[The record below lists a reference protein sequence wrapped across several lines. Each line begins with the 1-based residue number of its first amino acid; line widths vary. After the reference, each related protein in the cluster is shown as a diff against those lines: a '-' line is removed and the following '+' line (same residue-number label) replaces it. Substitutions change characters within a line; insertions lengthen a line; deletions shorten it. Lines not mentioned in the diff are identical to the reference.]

1 MAENNTHIAT
11 AKKKSRRRIL
21 RGRSFFIMTAFAL
34 IWSVIFGR
42 LAYLQIYKYDEYIT
56 KVIDT
61 VQTEVTLS
69 ATRGAIY
76 DRNMTQLAANLS
88 VWRVFIAPRMFE
100 DYDQKIL
107 ICENLSRIL
116 NVDYGEV
123 LEKANKSDRMDETIK
138 KQASDA
144 EAALVREFIRENSL
158 SQQIH
163 LEQGYKR
170 WYPYGTLASHVI
182 GVCGTDGGLG
192 GLELYY
198 NQELTGKSG
207 RLISAKNAQGVSIP
221 SEYSAYIE
229 AENGY
234 SLVTTLD
241 VKIQN
246 VLEKYLKEA
255 YDYSKPLNRVAGIIM
270 DVNTGAVLGM
280 GTYPNYDLND
290 PFTLDEES
298 QKELDKTG
306 LDPTSDEYNTKYWEL
321 IYELWRNKNVSEIYE
336 PGSTMKV
343 ITTAMALQEKVID
356 INEYFTCSGSLM
368 IRGYDQPIA
377 CHYKWG
383 HGTHPFYYMLQQSC
397 NPTMMQVAQRLG
409 KSRFYS
415 YFGDFGYTEKTG
427 IDLPGE
433 SSTIYHTYSGFNQ
446 VELAVYSFGQT
457 FKVTP
462 IEHLTALCAVANGGY
477 LVTPHLMDKLVDDS
491 GNVVKEFGTQIKRRV
506 VSEEVCKTVSEIL
519 EDGVS
524 GNGGAKDTYV
534 AGYKIAAKTGTSQIR
549 DILDAKGDSIYYV
562 GSTMA
567 WAPSDDPQIAVLFIV
582 DMPTANEIY
591 GSYIAAPFVAKI
603 MEDTLPLIGVEKSY
617 TESELRT
624 LSVNIGKYTG
634 WPLRDAIKV
643 AENLGIAYEVVGGS
657 AGDYSAV
664 VKYQVPAAGSAVR
677 RDTGKIVFY
686 VGDAELTSYATVP
699 NVIGLTSA
707 SANALVSGSGF
718 NFEID
723 GTQDYTIGDAAVVVA
738 QEPAAGEEALYGS
751 VVTVKMRYLGDT
763 AN

>member
-1 MAENNTHIAT
+1 M
-11 AKKKSRRRIL
+11 RRRGALIM
-21 RGRSFFIMTAFAL
+21 SFFMA
-34 IWSVIFGR
+34 IWAVVIGR
-42 LAYLQIYKYDEYIT
+42 LTYLQIYKYDEYIT
-56 KVIDT
+56 KVIDN
-61 VQTEVTLS
+61 VQTEVTLTS
-69 ATRGAIY
+69 ARGAIY
-76 DRNMTQLAANLS
+76 DRNMTQLAANLT

-100 DYDQKIL
+100 SETQKLEIV
-107 ICENLSRIL
+107 EFLSKTL
-116 NVDYGEV
+116 GVEYGEV

-138 KQASDA
+138 KQASDD
-144 EAALVREFIRENSL
+144 EADQIREFIRANGL

-170 WYPYGTLASHVI
+170 WYPYGSLASHVI

-198 NQELTGKSG
+198 NEELTGKPG
-207 RLISAKNAQGVSIP
+207 RLITAKNAQGVRIP
-221 SEYSAYIE
+221 SDYSAYVE

-234 SLVTTLD
+234 NIVTTID

-246 VLEKYLKEA
+246 VLEKYVKEA
-255 YDYSKPLNRVAGIIM
+255 YDYSKPLNRVSGIIM
-270 DVNTGAVLGM
+270 EVDTGAVLGM
-280 GTYPNYDLND
+280 ATYPNYDLND
-290 PFTLDEES
+290 PFTLDEDS
-298 QKELDKTG
+298 QKKLDKSG
-306 LDPTSDEYNTKYWEL
+306 YDPTSDEYSAMYWDL
-321 IYELWRNKNVSEIYE
+321 IYQLWRNKNVSEIYE

-356 INEYFTCSGSLM
+356 VNEYFTCTGSLM

-397 NPTMMQVAQRLG
+397 NPTMMQVAQRIG

-415 YFGDFGYTEKTG
+415 YFADFGYTEKTG

-477 LVTPHLMDKLVDDS
+477 LVTPHVMDRMIDDS
-491 GNVVKEFGTQIKRRV
+491 GSVVREFGTQVKRRV
-506 VSEEVCKTVSEIL
+506 LSEDVCKTISDIL

-567 WAPSDDPQIAVLFIV
+567 WAPADDPKIAVLFLV
-582 DMPTANEIY
+582 DMPTENEIY

-603 MEDTLPLIGVEKSY
+603 MEDTLPIIGIEKSY
-617 TESELRT
+617 SEAELRT

-643 AENLGIAYEVVGGS
+643 AENLGLAYEVVGGS
-657 AGDYSAV
+657 ASDYSAV
-664 VKYQVPAAGSAVR
+664 VKYQVPSSGSSVR

-686 VGDAELTSYATVP
+686 VGDAELDNYGTVP
-699 NVIGLTSA
+699 NVVGLTSV
-707 SANALVSGSGF
+707 SANSLVSGAGF
-718 NFEID
+718 NFKID

-738 QEPAAGEEALYGS
+738 QEPAAGEEAILGS

>member
-1 MAENNTHIAT
+1 M
-11 AKKKSRRRIL
+11 KRRGALIM
-21 RGRSFFIMTAFAL
+21 SFFMA
-34 IWSVIFGR
+34 IWAVVIGR

-56 KVIDT
+56 KVIDN
-61 VQTEVTLS
+61 VQTEVTLTS
-69 ATRGAIY
+69 ARGAIY
-76 DRNMTQLAANLS
+76 DRNMTQLAANLT

-100 DYDQKIL
+100 SETQKLEIV
-107 ICENLSRIL
+107 EFLSKTL
-116 NVDYGEV
+116 GVEYGEV

-138 KQASDA
+138 KQASDD
-144 EAALVREFIRENSL
+144 EADQVREFIRANGL

-170 WYPYGTLASHVI
+170 WYPYGSLASHVI

-198 NQELTGKSG
+198 NEELTGKPG
-207 RLISAKNAQGVSIP
+207 RLITAKNAQGVRIP
-221 SEYSAYIE
+221 SDYSAYVE

-234 SLVTTLD
+234 NIVTTID

-246 VLEKYLKEA
+246 VLEKYVKEA
-255 YDYSKPLNRVAGIIM
+255 YDYSKPLNRVSGIIM
-270 DVNTGAVLGM
+270 EVDTGAVLGM
-280 GTYPNYDLND
+280 ATYPNYDLND
-290 PFTLDEES
+290 PFTLDEDS
-298 QKELDKTG
+298 QKKLDKSG
-306 LDPTSDEYNTKYWEL
+306 YDPTSDEYSAMYWDL
-321 IYELWRNKNVSEIYE
+321 IYQLWRNKNVSEIYE

-356 INEYFTCSGSLM
+356 VNEYFTCTGSLM

-397 NPTMMQVAQRLG
+397 NPTMMQVAQRIG

-415 YFGDFGYTEKTG
+415 YFADFGYTEKTG

-433 SSTIYHTYSGFNQ
+433 SNTIYHTYSGFNQ

-477 LVTPHLMDKLVDDS
+477 LVTPHVMDRMIDDS
-491 GNVVKEFGTQIKRRV
+491 GNVVREFGTQVKRRV
-506 VSEEVCKTVSEIL
+506 LSEDVCKTISDIL

-567 WAPSDDPQIAVLFIV
+567 WAPADDPKIAVLFLV
-582 DMPTANEIY
+582 DMPTENEIY

-603 MEDTLPLIGVEKSY
+603 MEDTLPIIGIEKSY
-617 TESELRT
+617 SEAELRT

-643 AENLGIAYEVVGGS
+643 AENLGLAYEVVGGS
-657 AGDYSAV
+657 ASDYSAV
-664 VKYQVPAAGSAVR
+664 VKYQVPSSGSSVR

-686 VGDAELTSYATVP
+686 VGDAELDNYGTVP
-699 NVIGLTSA
+699 NVVGLTSV
-707 SANALVSGSGF
+707 SANSLVSGAGF
-718 NFEID
+718 NFKID

-738 QEPAAGEEALYGS
+738 QEPAAGEEAILGS

>member
-1 MAENNTHIAT
+1 
-11 AKKKSRRRIL
+11 
-21 RGRSFFIMTAFAL
+21 MTIFVLFWAA
-34 IWSVIFGR
+34 VIVR
-42 LAYLQIYKYDEYIT
+42 LGYLQVYKYKDYIT
-56 KVIDT
+56 KVIDN
-61 VQTEVTLS
+61 VQTEVSLS
-69 ATRGAIY
+69 SARGAIY
-76 DRNMTQLAANLS
+76 DRNMTQLAANLT
-88 VWRVFIAPRMFE
+88 VWRVFIAPKKFE
-100 DYDQKIL
+100 SETQKLEIVDF
-107 ICENLSRIL
+107 LSKTL
-116 NVDYGEV
+116 GVDYGEV
-123 LEKANKSDRMDETIK
+123 LEKANRPDRMDETIK
-138 KQASDA
+138 KQASDD
-144 EAALVREFIRENSL
+144 EAAKIREFIRANGL

-170 WYPYGTLASHVI
+170 WYPYGSLASHVI

-198 NQELTGKSG
+198 NEELTGKPG
-207 RLISAKNAQGVSIP
+207 RLITAKNAQGVRIP
-221 SEYSAYIE
+221 SDYSAYIE

-234 SLVTTLD
+234 NIVTTLD

-246 VLEKYLKEA
+246 VLEKYVKEA
-255 YDYSKPLNRVAGIIM
+255 YDYSKPLNRVSGIIM
-270 DVNTGAVLGM
+270 EVDTGAVLGM
-280 GTYPNYDLND
+280 ATYPSYDLND
-290 PFTLDEES
+290 PFTLDADS
-298 QKELDKTG
+298 QKKLDKSG
-306 LDPTSDEYNTKYWEL
+306 FDPTSDDYNAMYWDL
-321 IYELWRNKNVSEIYE
+321 VYQLWRNKNVSEIYE

-415 YFGDFGYTEKTG
+415 YFADFGYTEKTG

-433 SSTIYHTYSGFNQ
+433 SNTIYHTYSGFNQ

-477 LVTPHLMDKLVDDS
+477 LVTPHLMEKMIDDT
-491 GNVVKEFGTQIKRRV
+491 GNTVREFGTQVKRRV
-506 VSEEVCKTVSEIL
+506 ISEDVCKTISDIL

-567 WAPSDDPQIAVLFIV
+567 WAPADDPKIAVLFLV
-582 DMPTANEIY
+582 DMPTQNEIY

-603 MEDTLPLIGVEKSY
+603 MEDTLPLIGIEKSY
-617 TESELRT
+617 TESELKT

-634 WPLRDAIKV
+634 WPLRDAVKV
-643 AENLGIAYEVVGGS
+643 AQNLGLAYEVVGGS
-657 AGDYSAV
+657 ADDRSAV
-664 VKYQVPAAGSAVR
+664 VKYQVPAYGSSVR

-686 VGDAELTSYATVP
+686 VGDAELTNYGTVP
-699 NVIGLTSA
+699 NVVGLTSV
-707 SANALVSGSGF
+707 SANALVSGAGF
-718 NFEID
+718 NFKID

-738 QEPAAGEEALYGS
+738 QEPLAGEEAILGS